1 MEKQLKASLKHL
13 QGVEHVEHTNFHELF
28 PKGAKNDD
36 VDDGDVDDVDVD
48 YVDVDSVPEVDPEVK
63 VNGAPARGTS
73 SPPH

>member
-28 PKGAKNDD
+28 PKGAKNDS
-36 VDDGDVDDVDVD
+36 VDDGDLDDMDVDG
-48 YVDVDSVPEVDPEVK
+48 VPEVDPEVK
-63 VNGAPARGTS
+63 VIWAPARGTS